1 MTTAMLKRIIIISSL
16 IILTVF
22 VSHLF
27 SRREHFI
34 EEPTKAITSV
44 LAPDYS
50 FDTVLEKKVNAL
62 KVKARNDLL
71 YSLAK
76 EHIPILVCA
85 YYNFVNNPD
94 FKTVP
99 EGKTKEEW
107 DTQNWIG
114 SIFSLGLQKS
124 FYQDFLPVLVK
135 LGAKPKQTFAGIQK
149 SIVLND
155 IIKILDKENGF
166 NPSAIKYYQKGLDC
180 KVKLTDLVN
189 QTAPVVTASTSQP
202 AQVATAASQA
212 VKAPSVSTTASQAV
226 KASP

>member
-1 MTTAMLKRIIIISSL
+1 MLKRIIYASSF
-16 IILTVF
+16 I
-22 VSHLF
+22 LF
-27 SRREHFI
+27 SVLILRIFSQQQEHFT
-34 EEPTKAITSV
+34 EETSKTFYSV

-212 VKAPSVSTTASQAV
+212 VKAPSVSTTASQTV